1 MHKVIHTNDIVVI
14 ICYLSASVK
23 ACGGLLMT
31 EIYLIRHTQSEGN
44 RYRIMQGH
52 WDGNVTPLGEQEI
65 ELLAERFRGIPVD
78 AVYSSDLYRAR
89 KTTTAVTRWADLPL
103 NIDKRLREINVGP
116 WEAQFFGNVF
126 HDEPARAQLFVHDP
140 DRFFL
145 EGAETY
151 AQVGKR
157 AMAALREIAARHP
170 GKTVAVVSHGVTIRC
185 LISRILGVS
194 VGDFKTVPPCAN
206 TGVTHLLW
214 DGERFA
220 VDFYADARHL
230 EPLHLPAW
238 SRNREIRHEPLDL
251 DADAAFYQNC
261 YADAWQS
268 AHGDLEGY
276 SAPVYLHA
284 AQEHRRADP
293 ESVLRMLIG
302 DEPVGLLDLDTKRG
316 AHAGYGWI
324 SLLYLLPEYRHQGY
338 GIQVLGRAYR
348 KYESLGR
355 RSVRLN
361 VASENTAARAF
372 YEKEGFARLGE
383 SGGLLLLEKK
393 LGRQGR

>member
-1 MHKVIHTNDIVVI
+1 
-14 ICYLSASVK
+14 
-23 ACGGLLMT
+23 MT

-52 WDGNVTPLGEQEI
+52 WDGDVTRLGRQEI
-65 ELLAERFRGIPVD
+65 ELLAARFQGVHVD

-89 KTTTAVTRWADLPL
+89 ETAAAITRRADLPL
-103 NIDKRLREINVGP
+103 NIDRRLREINVGP
-116 WEAQFFGNVF
+116 WEARFFGNVF
-126 HDEPARAQLFVHDP
+126 HEEPERARLFVRDP
-140 DRFFL
+140 DRFTL

-151 AQVGKR
+151 AQVGER

-170 GKTVAVVSHGVTIRC
+170 AQTVAVVSHGVTIRC
-185 LISRILGVS
+185 LVSRILGVS
-194 VGDFKTVPPCAN
+194 VGDFETVPPCAN
-206 TGVTHLLW
+206 TGVTHLFW
-214 DGERFA
+214 DGERFTL
-220 VDFYADARHL
+220 DFYADARHL
-230 EPLHLPAW
+230 DSLQLRPW
-238 SRNREIRHEPLDL
+238 SRNGDVRHEPLNL
-251 DADAAFYQNC
+251 DTDAAFYQSC
-261 YADAWQS
+261 YTDAWMS
-268 AHGDLEGY
+268 AHGNLEGY

-324 SLLYLLPEYRHQGY
+324 SLLYLLPEYRRQGY

-348 KYESLGR
+348 KYEALGR

-361 VASENTAARAF
+361 VAGENTAARAF
-372 YEKEGFARLGE
+372 YEKEGFTRLGE
-383 SGGLLLLEKK
+383 NEGLLLLEKK